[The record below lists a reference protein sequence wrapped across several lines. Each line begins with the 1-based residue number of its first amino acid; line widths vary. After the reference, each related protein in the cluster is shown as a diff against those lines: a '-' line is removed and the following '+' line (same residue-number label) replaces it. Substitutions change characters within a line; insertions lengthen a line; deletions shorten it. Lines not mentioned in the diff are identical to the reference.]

1 MYLMERIFI
10 AVTALLIGAVVALVL
25 FKILRKKRFLSSK
38 IKFDNITL
46 HIRVPKMQF
55 EKHTELQAAPLAAEQ
70 LFSSLHGLLRDD
82 LGDQEHVA
90 FEISATKNGI
100 SFFCTI
106 PKHLRSFV
114 ESQIYAQYPDAQIT
128 DTGDFVKQEVPAFSR
143 SGRFMLSKDLMF
155 PIKTFRDFE
164 VDPLAAITSALS
176 GVSDKEEVWLQ
187 FLVRPIPDGWQE
199 SGYSYIKRITEGTK
213 EVKLSLSEILR
224 DAFSEIFSI
233 VFVEV
238 PKKVISGE
246 PAMQPAPKPISA
258 SSPKLSGDK
267 ELELEAIGN
276 KLSKMGFEVEI
287 RIAAF
292 ADDKNRLENI
302 IRGVTA
308 SFRQFS
314 TSSLNSL
321 KAVDWSEDFSDTLD
335 DFKNRTLYT
344 DKINILNTEE
354 LASLFHLPSSKV
366 DTPNI
371 SWTLASRGEPPLDLP
386 TEDCT
391 YFGVTTFRDKKVKFG
406 IRNDNADRD
415 RHMYLVGKTGTGKST
430 IFKNMIIQ
438 DMQNG
443 FGVGVI
449 DPHGELIDFV
459 LNNVPDNRVEDVVI
473 FDPSDA
479 EYPVGLNMLE
489 CSDPSQKNLMASGLL
504 AAFSK
509 QFGYSWGPRL
519 EYLLNNA
526 ILTMLDVPGTTM
538 LGITRL
544 FADKNYQNYIVHKV
558 TDPIIKEFWNKEFK
572 DMKGN
577 QSLITESLSPIQNK
591 VGRFLSSST
600 IRNILGQRNSTIN
613 LQDIMN
619 NKKIFLVS
627 LSKGKI
633 GEDNAYLLG
642 SLLVSRLF
650 FEVVQRVNMP
660 EEERQPFYLY
670 IDEFQNF
677 ASDSFA
683 DILSEARKYRLI
695 LHLTHQ
701 YTAQLSEPIQNA
713 IFGNVGTIIALT
725 LGAQDAAVLAPEFAP
740 IFEENDLITLEK
752 YHFYVKLMID
762 AMTSPPFSG
771 ASLPP
776 PSKEDY
782 TNNKEKVIESSRGK
796 FSANASDVQSKI
808 KAWIERPFDLGMAI
822 AEEHKEQ
829 KALETQQPA
838 EENVVEPEEK
848 AEPEEIKGEIK
859 I

>member
-1 MYLMERIFI
+1 MERMFLII
-10 AVTALLIGAVVALVL
+10 TALLAGAGVVFVVVKLL
-25 FKILRKKRFLSSK
+25 KKKNFLSSK
-38 IKFDNITL
+38 IEFDNVTL

-70 LFSSLHGLLRDD
+70 FFSSLHGLLREDI
-82 LGDQEHVA
+82 GEQEHAA

-100 SFFCTI
+100 GFYCTV
-106 PKHLRSFV
+106 PKHLRGFV
-114 ESQIYAQYPDAQIT
+114 ESQLYAQYPDAQIT
-128 DTGDFVKQEVPAFSR
+128 ESTDFVKSEVPKFSR
-143 SGRFMLSKDLMF
+143 GGHFMLAKDLMF

-176 GVSDKEEVWLQ
+176 NVNDNEEIWLQ
-187 FLVRPIPDGWQE
+187 FLARPIPDGWQE
-199 SGYSYIKRITEGTK
+199 DGYEYIKRITEGAK
-213 EVKLSLSEILR
+213 EIKLSLREILKDALSEIL
-224 DAFSEIFSI
+224 SI
-233 VFVEV
+233 VFVEI
-238 PKKVISGE
+238 PKKIVSNE
-246 PAMQPAPKPISA
+246 PPPPPAYKPLSPV
-258 SSPKLSGDK
+258 SPKLSGDK

-287 RIAAF
+287 KIAAF
-292 ADDKNRLENI
+292 ADDTLRLEDI

-321 KAVDWSEDFSDTLD
+321 KGADWTDDSNDTID
-335 DFKNRTLYT
+335 DFKKRTLHT
-344 DKINILNTEE
+344 NKMILLNTEE
-354 LASLFHLPSSKV
+354 LASIFHLPSSKV

-371 SWTLASRGEPPLDLP
+371 SWTLASRGEPPLNLP
-386 TEDCT
+386 TENCT
-391 YFGVTTFRDKKVKFG
+391 FFGTTTFRDKKIKFG

-438 DMQNG
+438 DMQKG

-449 DPHGELIDFV
+449 DPHGELVDFV
-459 LNNVPDNRVEDVVI
+459 LNNVPDDRIEDVVI
-473 FDPSDA
+473 FDPSDT

-504 AAFSK
+504 GAFSK

-544 FADKNYQNYIVHKV
+544 FADKNYQSYIVHKV
-558 TDPIIKEFWNKEFK
+558 KDPIIKEYWNKEFK

-600 IRNILGQRNSTIN
+600 IRNILGQRNSTVN

-619 NKKIFLVS
+619 NKKIFLVN

-650 FEVVQRVNMP
+650 FEVVQRVNLP

-683 DILSEARKYRLI
+683 DILSEARKYRLV

-713 IFGNVGTIIALT
+713 IFGNVGTTVALT

-776 PSKEDY
+776 PSKEEY
-782 TNNKEKVIESSRGK
+782 TNNKEKVVEASRRK
-796 FSANASDVQSKI
+796 FGAASADVEAKI

-822 AEEHKEQ
+822 AEEHREK
-829 KALETQQPA
+829 KAMETQQS
-838 EENVVEPEEK
+838 V
-848 AEPEEIKGEIK
+848 GEVI
-859 I
+859 IEG

>member
-1 MYLMERIFI
+1 MERI
-10 AVTALLIGAVVALVL
+10 LLLLLVL
-25 FKILRKKRFLSSK
+25 FTGALVAFVLFTLLKKKRFLSSK
-38 IKFDNITL
+38 VEFDNITL

-70 LFSSLHGLLRDD
+70 LFSSLHGLLREEE
-82 LGDQEHVA
+82 GEQEHVS
-90 FEISATKNGI
+90 FEISATKDGI
-100 SFFCTI
+100 GFYCTV
-106 PKHLRSFV
+106 PKHIRGFV

-128 DTGDFVKQEVPAFSR
+128 ESVDFVNSKTPVYSR
-143 SGRFMLSKDLMF
+143 SGHFVLSKDLMF

-164 VDPLAAITSALS
+164 VDPLSAITSALS
-176 GVSDKEEVWLQ
+176 NVNDNEEIWLQ
-187 FLVRPIPDGWQE
+187 FLVRPIADGWQE
-199 SGYSYIKRITEGTK
+199 RGYEYIKRITEGSKTVTLSFKDILK
-213 EVKLSLSEILR
+213 EVFSEILSII
-224 DAFSEIFSI
+224 FVEIPKKIFSN
-233 VFVEV
+233 
-238 PKKVISGE
+238 E
-246 PAMQPAPKPISA
+246 PPPAPIAKPISQG
-258 SSPKLSGDK
+258 SPKLSGDK

-287 RIAAF
+287 KIAAF
-292 ADDKNRLENI
+292 AEDKDRLENI

-321 KAVDWSEDFSDTLD
+321 KSADWTEDITKTID
-335 DFKNRTLYT
+335 DFGKRTLHT
-344 DKINILNTEE
+344 DKMILLNTEE
-354 LASLFHLPSSKV
+354 LASIFHLPSSKV

-371 SWTLASRGEPPLDLP
+371 AWTLASRGEPPLNIP

-391 YFGVTTFRDKKVKFG
+391 YFGVTTFRDKKIKFG
-406 IRNDNADRD
+406 IRNDNEDRD

-438 DMQNG
+438 DMQKG

-449 DPHGELIDFV
+449 DPHGELVDFV
-459 LNNVPDNRVEDVVI
+459 LNNVPEDRIEDVVL
-473 FDPSDA
+473 FDPSD
-479 EYPVGLNMLE
+479 YKHPVGLNMLE
-489 CSDPSQKNLMASGLL
+489 CSDPTQKNLMASGLL

-558 TDPIIKEFWNKEFK
+558 TDPIIKEYWNKEFK

-577 QSLITESLSPIQNK
+577 QSLITEALSPIQNK
-591 VGRFLSSST
+591 VGRFLSAST
-600 IRNILGQRNSTIN
+600 MRNILGQRKSTIN

-619 NKKIFLVS
+619 NKKILLIN

-650 FEVVQRVNMP
+650 FEVVQRVNMS

-683 DILSEARKYRLI
+683 DILSEARKYRLV

-713 IFGNVGTIIALT
+713 IFGNVGTTVALT

-740 IFEENDLITLEK
+740 VFEENDLITLEK
-752 YHFYVKLMID
+752 YHFYVKLMVD
-762 AMTSPPFSG
+762 AMTSTPFSG

-776 PSKEDY
+776 PSKDIY
-782 TNNKEKVIESSRGK
+782 TNNKEKVIDASRRKYG
-796 FSANASDVQSKI
+796 ADYLDVEAKI
-808 KAWIERPFDLGMAI
+808 KEWIERPFDLGMAI
-822 AEEHKEQ
+822 AEEHRERKEM
-829 KALETQQPA
+829 ETQQSA
-838 EENVVEPEEK
+838 REGEIRIEKEPEIEV
-848 AEPEEIKGEIK
+848 
-859 I
+859 

>member
-1 MYLMERIFI
+1 LQSMERTVLVF
-10 AVTALLIGAVVALVL
+10 TAILIGAAVAFVV
-25 FKILRKKRFLSSK
+25 FKLLKKRRLPSLVE
-38 IKFDNITL
+38 FDNITL

-70 LFSSLHGLLRDD
+70 LFSSLHGLLREDA
-82 LGDQEHVA
+82 GEQEHVS
-90 FEISATKNGI
+90 FEIAATKDGI
-100 SFFCTI
+100 SFYCTV
-106 PKHLRSFV
+106 PKHIRGFV

-128 DTGDFVKQEVPAFSR
+128 ESGDFADSSVPSFSR
-143 SGRFMLSKDLMF
+143 SGHFILSKDLMF

-176 GVSDKEEVWLQ
+176 DVADKEEVWLQ

-199 SGYSYIKRITEGTK
+199 AGYDYIKIITEGTK
-213 EVKLSLSEILR
+213 AVTLSLKEIIK
-224 DAFSEIFSI
+224 DAFSEILSI

-238 PKKVISGE
+238 PKRVVANE
-246 PAMQPAPKPISA
+246 PPPLPVPKPLSGA
-258 SSPKLSGDK
+258 PKLSSDK

-287 RIAAF
+287 KIAAF
-292 ADDKNRLENI
+292 AQDRDRLENI

-321 KAVDWSEDFSDTLD
+321 KSADWGDDLMKIKD
-335 DFKNRTLYT
+335 DFKKRTLHT
-344 DKINILNTEE
+344 DKIALLNTEE
-354 LASLFHLPSSKV
+354 LASIFHLPSSKV

-371 SWTLASRGEPPLDLP
+371 SWTLASRGEPPLNLP
-386 TEDCT
+386 TENCT

-438 DMQNG
+438 DMRKG

-449 DPHGELIDFV
+449 DPHGELVDFV
-459 LNNVPDNRVEDVVI
+459 LNNVSDDRVEDVVL
-473 FDPSDA
+473 FDPSDYQ
-479 EYPVGLNMLE
+479 YPVSLNMLE
-489 CSDPSQKNLMASGLL
+489 CADPSQKNLMASGLL

-558 TDPIIKEFWNKEFK
+558 KDPIIKEYWNKEFR

-591 VGRFLSSST
+591 VGRFLSAST
-600 IRNILGQRNSTIN
+600 MRNILGQRNSTIN

-619 NKKIFLVS
+619 NKKILLVN

-683 DILSEARKYRLI
+683 DILSEARKYRFV

-713 IFGNVGTIIALT
+713 IFGNVGTIVALT

-740 IFEENDLITLEK
+740 VFEENDLITLEK
-752 YHFYVKLMID
+752 FHFYVKLMID
-762 AMTSPPFSG
+762 AMTSAPFSG

-776 PSKEDY
+776 PSKEEY
-782 TNNKEKVIESSRGK
+782 TNNKDKVIDASRRKYGTNYLEVE
-796 FSANASDVQSKI
+796 AKI

-822 AEEHKEQ
+822 AEEHREK
-829 KALETQQPA
+829 KAMETQQPA
-838 EENVVEPEEK
+838 EE
-848 AEPEEIKGEIK
+848 GEIRLNPK
-859 I
+859 RLDTRV